1 MLALPAML
9 VAMDIGALFLALPHL
24 SADLGVIE
32 QLWIIDVYGFMLAG
46 FPADDALAG
55 DRIGRRRLLM
65 IGTCGVHARLG
76 ARRLRR

>member
-46 FPADDALAG
+46 FLLTMRSLGTGSAAG
-55 DRIGRRRLLM
+55 D
-65 IGTCGVHARLG
+65 C
-76 ARRLRR
+76 